1 MLLLLIGKVLLLK
14 YLALIP
20 LKYWGLVS
28 GQFVA
33 RCSDRKTVRSWHP
46 YRVTKSM
53 SRVAS
58 KRSYTGSYPYFSG
71 GCDKKSWAFK
81 FRGQLNVYL
90 AVLASDF
97 RVCYCACSPA
107 GWFVWPSCYALSQR
121 KGQQVNLS
129 ATSLAFLVLTENQ
142 DRGKADD
149 GENPPTWITKSHLSF
164 SSARFSLWLLVPH
177 LKLKYLTSLL

>member
-1 MLLLLIGKVLLLK
+1 MLNSNQSGLSIPKSLERSCLAFAVLENIYWPKGKMVFLLIGKVLLLK

-33 RCSDRKTVRSWHP
+33 RCTDRKTVRSWHP

-58 KRSYTGSYPYFSG
+58 KRSYTGSYPYFPG
-71 GCDKKSWAFK
+71 GCDKWPWAFK

-97 RVCYCACSPA
+97 RVSYCACSPA
-107 GWFVWPSCYALSQR
+107 GWFVWPSC
-121 KGQQVNLS
+121 
-129 ATSLAFLVLTENQ
+129 
-142 DRGKADD
+142 
-149 GENPPTWITKSHLSF
+149 
-164 SSARFSLWLLVPH
+164 
-177 LKLKYLTSLL
+177 